1 MQMIKI
7 KNNFALVLLLS
18 MASGCSINQKIE
30 PVPKK
35 ISTLCVEKNDDIF
48 MSDYLGT
55 LEKELASLK
64 VDSKTVA
71 PSESS
76 KCNDVL
82 RYKAN
87 WKWDMTMYLQYAN
100 FSVFEGDNRIGYG
113 EYNAVGGGLNM
124 NKFGDTEEKIK
135 PILAELFKNQR

>member
-1 MQMIKI
+1 MKNKI
-7 KNNFALVLLLS
+7 LLFCLVSLV
-18 MASGCSINQKIE
+18 SGCSINKRID

-35 ISTLCVEKNDDIF
+35 LGSLCVEKNEDIF

-55 LEKELASLK
+55 LEKELASLN
-64 VDSKTVA
+64 VPAKTVA

-76 KCNDVL
+76 KCQDVL

-87 WKWDMTMYLQYAN
+87 WKWDFVMFLQYAN
-100 FSVFEGDNRIGYG
+100 FSVFRGDNRIGYG
-113 EYNAVGGGLNM
+113 EYNAAGGGFNPS
-124 NKFGDTEEKIK
+124 KWGSTEEKIR

>member
-1 MQMIKI
+1 MIKI
-7 KNNFALVLLLS
+7 KNNFTLVLLLS
-18 MASGCSINQKIE
+18 IASGCSINQRIE

-87 WKWDMTMYLQYAN
+87 WKWDMAMYLQYAN
-100 FSVFEGDNRIGYG
+100 FSVFEGENRIGYG
-113 EYNAVGGGLNM
+113 EYNAAGGGLNM
-124 NKFGDTEEKIK
+124 NKFGDTEDKIK